1 MGIIDKII
9 AIISEEVAKVL
20 LNTIEATLERRF
32 GRLERQV
39 QTLKELVML
48 NLSTL
53 EAGVAGLVSAIAQ
66 EKAEVMS
73 AVATLDAKIAELQAL
88 VTAGFQP
95 TPENLAQ
102 ITALSDA
109 IAAAAVSVSEIV
121 TTPVVIPPAVESVV
135 EEVVDSPANPLTE
148 AEAEAAVVEG

>member
-1 MGIIDKII
+1 VGIIDKII

-32 GRLERQV
+32 NRLERQV

-53 EAGVAGLVSAIAQ
+53 EAGVAGLVSAIAA

-109 IAAAAVSVSEIV
+109 IAAASVSVSEIV
-121 TTPVVIPPAVESVV
+121 TTPVEVPPAVEVVV
-135 EEVVDSPANPLTE
+135 EEVVASPANPLTPE
-148 AEAEAAVVEG
+148 EAEAAVVEG

>member
-1 MGIIDKII
+1 VGIIDKII